1 MITIQDMNG
10 YARKIALAY
19 EKALLPLAKEMEM
32 PHTAVSI
39 LLFIANN
46 PDYATAKDICDLRGL
61 KRPIVSAHVERLV
74 QEGYIERRAVP
85 GDRRKDALVCTAKAS
100 GIVEAG
106 RERQSAFAE
115 AILSGISEQ
124 ERTVMAQCFHVMNKN
139 IDKLI
144 RENNQGGLEL

>member
-39 LLFIANN
+39 LLFVANN
-46 PDYATAKDICDLRGL
+46 PDYATAKDICELRGL

-74 QEGYIERRAVP
+74 QEGYIERHAVP

-100 GIVEAG
+100 GSVEAG
-106 RERQSAFAE
+106 RKRQSEFAE

-124 ERTVMAQCFHVMNKN
+124 ERAVMEQCFHAMNEN

-144 RENNQGGLEL
+144 RENKRGGLNV